1 MFLCLSMMML
11 MYKEVCNKRLT
22 QIMFSFLVVFVCAM
36 AGFKQFLRPS
46 WLRNILSWQRKD
58 LLGCFPLPNDVAEMW
73 EETYGDGG
81 VLDIKRQNNY
91 GMKKTHKCA
100 THFSTVSISFIGIY
114 LRYVMEFC
122 SDTLF
127 DIDNRN

>member
-1 MFLCLSMMML
+1 
-11 MYKEVCNKRLT
+11 MYKDVCYKRLT

-46 WLRNILSWQRKD
+46 WLRSILSWQRQD
-58 LLGCFPLPNDVAEMW
+58 PLGCFPLPNDVAEMW
-73 EETYGDGG
+73 KETYEDGG

-91 GMKKTHKCA
+91 GMKKAQKCSP
-100 THFSTVSISFIGIY
+100 HFTTVAISYIAVY
-114 LRYVMEFC
+114 LRYILEFC

-127 DIDNRN
+127 DVDVRN